1 MKTQFRIPYRS
12 LILAAS
18 TCAVSAAL
26 VAGPALAQE
35 FTLRWGHYLPNSAFV
50 QVEKDFAE
58 KVEARTDGRVKIEIT
73 FAGGLGKGNEV
84 ALLAGRGAIDMASV
98 APGYYPDR
106 LLFWKAYQIPFVF
119 SEPKQAIEIIYK
131 SFDKFPIFAKELDG
145 MNVKH
150 LFHQPLGSYY
160 MTGPD
165 PNCDTVEGLKGKK
178 IRSFGAD
185 IPKMHAAI
193 GAVPVTVRPTEVY
206 EALQR
211 GTIDYSFLNAG
222 NVESLRLYEPGKYSC
237 GTVMTITGHLI
248 VIGKRAWDK
257 LPPDLQEIV
266 ADQARKSQQDYLDWL
281 ETGTASSIAAIEENG
296 GVFKEFPASELD
308 KWKAATPD
316 ILKQWEDNMDER
328 GLGAE
333 AKEVAA
339 AWREWAK

>member
-1 MKTQFRIPYRS
+1 M
-12 LILAAS
+12 
-18 TCAVSAAL
+18 
-26 VAGPALAQE
+26 
-35 FTLRWGHYLPNSAFV
+35 
-50 QVEKDFAE
+50 
-58 KVEARTDGRVKIEIT
+58 KIEIT
-73 FAGGLGKGNEV
+73 FAGGLGKGPEV
-84 ALLAGRGAIDMASV
+84 AVLAGRGAIDMASV
-98 APGYYPDR
+98 APGYYPDQ
-106 LLFWKAYQIPFVF
+106 LLFWKAYQIPFVYN
-119 SEPKQAIEIIYK
+119 EPKQAIEVLYK
-131 SFDKFPIFAKELDG
+131 AYDKFPVFKEELDKI
-145 MNVKH
+145 NVNY

-257 LPPDLQEIV
+257 LPADIQEIF
-266 ADQARKSQQDYLDWL
+266 ADQAKKSQKEYLDWL
-281 ETGTASSIAAIEENG
+281 ETGTASSIANIEKAG
-296 GVFKEFPASELD
+296 GVFKEFPASELA
-308 KWKAATPD
+308 KWMAATPD
-316 ILKQWEDNMDER
+316 LLKAWEESMAER
-328 GLGAE
+328 GLGDRAM
-333 AKEVAA
+333 EVAA
-339 AWREWAK
+339 AWREWTK